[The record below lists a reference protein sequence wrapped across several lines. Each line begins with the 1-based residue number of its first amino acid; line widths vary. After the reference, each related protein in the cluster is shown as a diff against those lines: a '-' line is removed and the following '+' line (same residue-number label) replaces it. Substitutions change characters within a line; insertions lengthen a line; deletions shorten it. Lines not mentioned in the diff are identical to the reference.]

1 MSWRKT
7 RHIDVL
13 DRLQQPLNSYD
24 NIAIEDGFV
33 EYLAASKEDMDNI
46 KIDVKYLAKVLPYVQ
61 Y

>member
-1 MSWRKT
+1 MSGRKT

-46 KIDVKYLAKVLPYVQ
+46 KIDVKYLAKVLPYV
-61 Y
+61 